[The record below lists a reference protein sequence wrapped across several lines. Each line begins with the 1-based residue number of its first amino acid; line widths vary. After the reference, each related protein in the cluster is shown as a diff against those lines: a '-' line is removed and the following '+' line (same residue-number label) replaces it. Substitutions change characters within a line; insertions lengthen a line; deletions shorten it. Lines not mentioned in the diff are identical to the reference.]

1 MVKILDYHTLR
12 RFAGPFV
19 LTFVIALVVLL
30 MQFIWKYIDDLAGK
44 GLELPVILEL
54 LIYTSAT
61 LVPLALPLAV
71 LLSSIMTFGSL
82 AEHLELVAAKASGI
96 SLLRVMRPVL
106 WVSVLLSVLAFYFSD
121 QVMPVANL
129 KMRALIMDIQDQKP
143 AMDIKP
149 GLFYQDLEKVTLRA
163 ERVSQDK
170 KWLYGVLIYDHSE
183 ANAGNTRVTMAEAA
197 TVSVTPDK
205 KYLILNL
212 LNGRSYLEEK
222 FFENRD
228 PSLPHFTTRF
238 ARQQIRLDISEFQLQ
253 RQSEALYRGHYTM
266 LGVKALAQQIRQLE
280 AEDAARMRALG
291 SALWRAVRYSDN
303 PVAPGM
309 PPQPWQV
316 APPGPPRPLS
326 LADVRQGSWP
336 AGLSQGGR
344 EYLQAQSN
352 LWLTQTKMRLQ
363 DMRNEIRFR
372 QENLARYRVEW
383 HRKFTLSAAC
393 LLMFLIGAPLG
404 AVIRKGGLG
413 LPLVVSVLIFIIY
426 YILSTV
432 GEKAVKQLTLGPWAG
447 MWLSSLV
454 LFPFALWLMLKAN
467 YDSRIFRF
475 ETYADAFK
483 KLKKRHRKP

>member
-1 MVKILDYHTLR
+1 
-12 RFAGPFV
+12 
-19 LTFVIALVVLL
+19 

-54 LIYTSAT
+54 LLYTSAT
-61 LVPLALPLAV
+61 LVPLALPLAM

-96 SLLRVMRPVL
+96 SLMRLMRPVMA
-106 WVSVLLSVLAFYFSD
+106 VAGALSALAFYFSD
-121 QVMPVANL
+121 QVMPLANL
-129 KMRALIMDIQDQKP
+129 KMRSLIMDIQDQKP

-163 ERVSQDK
+163 ERVSPDK
-170 KWLYGVLIYDHSE
+170 KWLNGVLIYDHSD

-205 KYLILNL
+205 KYLILTL
-212 LNGRSYLEEK
+212 LNGRSYFEEK

-238 ARQQIRLDISEFQLQ
+238 SRQQIRIDISEFQLQ

-266 LGVKALAQQIRQLE
+266 LGVRALTEEIRQLE
-280 AEDAARMRALG
+280 AEDAARLRTVG
-291 SALWRAVRYSDN
+291 TSLWRAVRFSEQAV
-303 PVAPGM
+303 PMGM
-309 PPQPWQV
+309 PPQPWQA
-316 APPGPPRPLS
+316 APPGAARPLT
-326 LADVRQGSWP
+326 LDDVRNGTWSKTLPAPAVQYLHTQGALW
-336 AGLSQGGR
+336 LSQ
-344 EYLQAQSN
+344 
-352 LWLTQTKMRLQ
+352 TKLRLQ
-363 DMRNEIRFR
+363 DIRNEMRFR

-413 LPLVVSVLIFIIY
+413 LPLVASVLIFIVY
-426 YILSTV
+426 YILSTL
-432 GEKAVKQLTLGPWAG
+432 GEKAVKQLTLGPWSG
-447 MWLSSLV
+447 MWLSTLI
-454 LFPFALWLMLKAN
+454 LLPFAVWLMLKAN
-467 YDSRIFRF
+467 HDSRIFRA
-475 ETYADAFK
+475 ETYTHGFKALVK
-483 KLKKRHRKP
+483 KLRSE